1 MTNKK
6 EALASVLP
14 DIVKYVIEHEDE
26 IPSYMKDAFT
36 QEPSLEDNEV
46 KDFQDGGP
54 VSSTGVIRDEFGNFI
69 PAPRVVGGRPVN
81 PNAKKVFLKPD
92 IPEGSNV
99 ESPFEGTPVS
109 SIYAG
114 IEYDDQGRP
123 VVDSSFPMDREQ
135 QAALD
140 SQLNVDAMS
149 DDAFIDHFGPG
160 LMNIGIIEQ
169 IKGQLGKL
177 TPVLE
182 KVPSIP
188 PAVSLPIAVA
198 TKNPVSAFVT
208 TVALIGDKLSKS
220 LARGALNNKY
230 SNPDERINILQ
241 GVISKLSPKEDR
253 QDVEFATRA
262 VNTPMD
268 TSLQDYERAEQQVGI
283 PAAPAAPAA
292 PAPSAPSPEQAAAA
306 DIALDTDVGERAG
319 IDVGMG
325 APDVDVSAPDV
336 SAPDAPDSHGGLNK
350 GGPVNMQIGG
360 EVDNADTNME
370 VANMPMGVVGDM
382 DGAPAP
388 FNGGTGV
395 EDDLD
400 MEVEAGSYILNAE
413 AVQLIGISDINKV
426 IRDAYTIAA
435 RLGKPMPEDYDPQ
448 NKVPIRISNGEAVV
462 PKALVDIIGLDKL
475 EKWNQKGLELRKQKE
490 EVEAE
495 QQQAQ
500 AQQPQ
505 VASEAPMQQQMGQL
519 MNEGG
524 QPYKIQH
531 IKGLPLKIFNRHLD
545 RLNII
550 DPKERQE
557 ALENFDKY
565 TNEVLKIESDKN
577 WTVKNKYGYKGGFQ
591 FGPDDVDMTLNR
603 LERNNKAAWISEAR
617 KHKDASRLTPEQQTA
632 LFITNT
638 FDKTLL
644 DDKGRPLPGEGDE
657 LIKGIFKNDKSS
669 MVEAYERLHYADTER
684 LKGLKGIPTRFR
696 SNVILRFGDDWENK
710 IFDFAKGI
718 KEIFD

>member
-1 MTNKK
+1 MNIN
-6 EALASVLP
+6 P
-14 DIVKYVIEHEDE
+14 DIITE
-26 IPSYMKDAFT
+26 IREFVLDNVDNSSPILTKMVLSKIDKISSIPDDVQSFNQGGDVDKNNFVTVDKSFLDRSDNTTKTVAVEYDTTTGKAT
-36 QEPSLEDNEV
+36 QESIDKV
-46 KDFQDGGP
+46 
-54 VSSTGVIRDEFGNFI
+54 RD
-69 PAPRVVGGRPVN
+69 
-81 PNAKKVFLKPD
+81 
-92 IPEGSNV
+92 
-99 ESPFEGTPVS
+99 
-109 SIYAG
+109 
-114 IEYDDQGRP
+114 
-123 VVDSSFPMDREQ
+123 
-135 QAALD
+135 AL
-140 SQLNVDAMS
+140 N
-149 DDAFIDHFGPG
+149 
-160 LMNIGIIEQ
+160 
-169 IKGQLGKL
+169 
-177 TPVLE
+177 
-182 KVPSIP
+182 
-188 PAVSLPIAVA
+188 
-198 TKNPVSAFVT
+198 
-208 TVALIGDKLSKS
+208 LSKS
-220 LARGALNNKY
+220 NIINPAIQELSQPNFSIMSTSQLEALKEVLENPEKESFSLIPDLKTDEGKFQVISTLLGAPPLLTPLGIKGLKAAERRGIIAGINRTLNNREEEAE
-230 SNPDERINILQ
+230 SQVQASTTP
-241 GVISKLSPKEDR
+241 IS
-253 QDVEFATRA
+253 
-262 VNTPMD
+262 
-268 TSLQDYERAEQQVGI
+268 TSLQTQSLDQMAIEREREEREL
-283 PAAPAAPAA
+283 AAASLAMQEKEIQDRTVA
-292 PAPSAPSPEQAAAA
+292 PAPTQSLDEMAATIDTSTTDYPMSREEQAANEAGVSQS
-306 DIALDTDVGERAG
+306 DVGYQGGQDGSGSQGGSGEPGDDFG
-319 IDVGMG
+319 I
-325 APDVDVSAPDV
+325 AQP
-336 SAPDAPDSHGGLNK
+336 
-350 GGPVNMQIGG
+350 GPYAIGG

-370 VANMPMGVVGDM
+370 VANMPMGVVGDR

-413 AVQLIGISDINKV
+413 AVQLVGVSDINNV

-475 EKWNQKGLELRKQKE
+475 EKWNTKGLDLRKQKE
-490 EVEAE
+490 KMQAQ

-500 AQQPQ
+500 AQEPQ
-505 VASEAPMQQQMGQL
+505 VAAEAPMQQQMGQL

>member
-1 MTNKK
+1 MNIN
-6 EALASVLP
+6 P
-14 DIVKYVIEHEDE
+14 DIITE
-26 IPSYMKDAFT
+26 IREFVLDNVDNSSPILTKMVLSKIDKISSIPDDVQSFNQGGDVDKNNFVTVDKSFLDRSDNTTKTVAVEYDTTTGKAT
-36 QEPSLEDNEV
+36 QESIDKV
-46 KDFQDGGP
+46 
-54 VSSTGVIRDEFGNFI
+54 RD
-69 PAPRVVGGRPVN
+69 
-81 PNAKKVFLKPD
+81 
-92 IPEGSNV
+92 
-99 ESPFEGTPVS
+99 
-109 SIYAG
+109 
-114 IEYDDQGRP
+114 
-123 VVDSSFPMDREQ
+123 
-135 QAALD
+135 AL
-140 SQLNVDAMS
+140 N
-149 DDAFIDHFGPG
+149 
-160 LMNIGIIEQ
+160 
-169 IKGQLGKL
+169 
-177 TPVLE
+177 
-182 KVPSIP
+182 
-188 PAVSLPIAVA
+188 
-198 TKNPVSAFVT
+198 
-208 TVALIGDKLSKS
+208 LSKS
-220 LARGALNNKY
+220 NIINPAIQELSQPNFSIMSTSQLEALKEVLENPEKESFSLIPDLKTDECKFQVISTLLGAPPLLTPLGIKGLKAAERRGIIAGINRTLNNREEEAE
-230 SNPDERINILQ
+230 SQVQASTTPISTPLQTQSLDQMAIEREREERELAAASLAMQ
-241 GVISKLSPKEDR
+241 EKEIQDR
-253 QDVEFATRA
+253 TV
-262 VNTPMD
+262 
-268 TSLQDYERAEQQVGI
+268 
-283 PAAPAAPAA
+283 A
-292 PAPSAPSPEQAAAA
+292 PAPTQSLDEMAATIDTSTTDYPMSREEQAANEAGVSQS
-306 DIALDTDVGERAG
+306 DVGYQGGQDGSGSQGGSGEPGDDFG
-319 IDVGMG
+319 I
-325 APDVDVSAPDV
+325 AQP
-336 SAPDAPDSHGGLNK
+336 
-350 GGPVNMQIGG
+350 GPYAIGG

-370 VANMPMGVVGDM
+370 VANMPMGVVGDR

-400 MEVEAGSYILNAE
+400 MEVDAGSYILNAE
-413 AVQLIGISDINKV
+413 AVQLVGVSDINNV

-475 EKWNQKGLELRKQKE
+475 EKWNTKGLDLRKQKE
-490 EVEAE
+490 KMQAQ

>member
-1 MTNKK
+1 MNIN
-6 EALASVLP
+6 P
-14 DIVKYVIEHEDE
+14 DIITE
-26 IPSYMKDAFT
+26 IREFVLDNVDNSSPILTKMVLSKIDKISSIPDDVQSFNQGGDVDKNNFVTVDKSFLDRSDNTTKTVAVEYDTTTGKAT
-36 QEPSLEDNEV
+36 QESIDKV
-46 KDFQDGGP
+46 
-54 VSSTGVIRDEFGNFI
+54 RD
-69 PAPRVVGGRPVN
+69 
-81 PNAKKVFLKPD
+81 
-92 IPEGSNV
+92 
-99 ESPFEGTPVS
+99 
-109 SIYAG
+109 
-114 IEYDDQGRP
+114 
-123 VVDSSFPMDREQ
+123 
-135 QAALD
+135 AL
-140 SQLNVDAMS
+140 N
-149 DDAFIDHFGPG
+149 
-160 LMNIGIIEQ
+160 
-169 IKGQLGKL
+169 
-177 TPVLE
+177 
-182 KVPSIP
+182 
-188 PAVSLPIAVA
+188 
-198 TKNPVSAFVT
+198 
-208 TVALIGDKLSKS
+208 LSKS
-220 LARGALNNKY
+220 NITNPAIQELSQPNFSIMSTSQLEALKEVLENPEKESFSLIPDLKTDEGKFQVISTLLGAPPLLTPLGIKGLKAAERRGIIAGINRTLNNREEEAE
-230 SNPDERINILQ
+230 SQVQASTTPISTPLQTQSLDQMAIEREREERELAAASLAMQ
-241 GVISKLSPKEDR
+241 EKEIQDR
-253 QDVEFATRA
+253 TV
-262 VNTPMD
+262 
-268 TSLQDYERAEQQVGI
+268 
-283 PAAPAAPAA
+283 A
-292 PAPSAPSPEQAAAA
+292 PAPTQSLDEMAATIDTSTTDYPMSREEQAANEAGVSQS
-306 DIALDTDVGERAG
+306 DVGYQGGQDGSGSQGGSGEPGDDFG
-319 IDVGMG
+319 I
-325 APDVDVSAPDV
+325 AQP
-336 SAPDAPDSHGGLNK
+336 
-350 GGPVNMQIGG
+350 GPYAIGG

-370 VANMPMGVVGDM
+370 VANMPMGVVGDR

-400 MEVEAGSYILNAE
+400 MEVDAGSYILNAE
-413 AVQLIGISDINKV
+413 AVQLVGVSDINNV

-475 EKWNQKGLELRKQKE
+475 EKWNTKGLDLRKQKE
-490 EVEAE
+490 KMQAQ

-500 AQQPQ
+500 AQEPQ
-505 VASEAPMQQQMGQL
+505 VAAEAPMQQQMGQL

-632 LFITNT
+632 IFITNT

>member
-1 MTNKK
+1 MNIN
-6 EALASVLP
+6 P
-14 DIVKYVIEHEDE
+14 DIITE
-26 IPSYMKDAFT
+26 IREFVLDNVDNSSPILTKMVLSKIDKISSIPDDVQSFNQGGDVDKNNFVTVDKSFLDRSDNTTKTVAVEYDTTTGKAT
-36 QEPSLEDNEV
+36 QESIDKV
-46 KDFQDGGP
+46 
-54 VSSTGVIRDEFGNFI
+54 RD
-69 PAPRVVGGRPVN
+69 
-81 PNAKKVFLKPD
+81 
-92 IPEGSNV
+92 
-99 ESPFEGTPVS
+99 
-109 SIYAG
+109 
-114 IEYDDQGRP
+114 
-123 VVDSSFPMDREQ
+123 
-135 QAALD
+135 AL
-140 SQLNVDAMS
+140 N
-149 DDAFIDHFGPG
+149 
-160 LMNIGIIEQ
+160 
-169 IKGQLGKL
+169 
-177 TPVLE
+177 
-182 KVPSIP
+182 
-188 PAVSLPIAVA
+188 
-198 TKNPVSAFVT
+198 
-208 TVALIGDKLSKS
+208 LSKS
-220 LARGALNNKY
+220 NIINPAIQELSQPNFSIMSTSQLEALKEVLENPEKESFSLIPDLKTDEGKFQVISTLLGAPPLLTPLGIKGLKAAERRGIIAGINRTLNNREEEAE
-230 SNPDERINILQ
+230 SQVQASTTP
-241 GVISKLSPKEDR
+241 IS
-253 QDVEFATRA
+253 
-262 VNTPMD
+262 
-268 TSLQDYERAEQQVGI
+268 TSLQTQSLDQMAIEREREEREL
-283 PAAPAAPAA
+283 AAASLAMQEKEIQDRTVA
-292 PAPSAPSPEQAAAA
+292 PAPTQSLDEMAATIDTSTTDYPMSREEQAANEAGVSQS
-306 DIALDTDVGERAG
+306 DVGYQGGQDGSGSQGGSGEPGDDFG
-319 IDVGMG
+319 I
-325 APDVDVSAPDV
+325 AQP
-336 SAPDAPDSHGGLNK
+336 
-350 GGPVNMQIGG
+350 GPYAIGG

-370 VANMPMGVVGDM
+370 VANMPMGVVGDR

-413 AVQLIGISDINKV
+413 AVQLVGVSDINNV

-475 EKWNQKGLELRKQKE
+475 EKWNTKGLDLRKQKE
-490 EVEAE
+490 KMQAQ

-500 AQQPQ
+500 AQEPQ
-505 VASEAPMQQQMGQL
+505 VAAEAPMQQQMGQL
-519 MNEGG
+519 MNQGG

>member
-1 MTNKK
+1 MNIN
-6 EALASVLP
+6 P
-14 DIVKYVIEHEDE
+14 DIITE
-26 IPSYMKDAFT
+26 IREFVLDNVDNSSPILTKMVLSKIDKISSIPDDVQSFNQGGDVDKNNFVTVDKSFLDRSDNTTKTVAVEYDTTTGKAT
-36 QEPSLEDNEV
+36 QESIDKV
-46 KDFQDGGP
+46 
-54 VSSTGVIRDEFGNFI
+54 RD
-69 PAPRVVGGRPVN
+69 
-81 PNAKKVFLKPD
+81 
-92 IPEGSNV
+92 
-99 ESPFEGTPVS
+99 
-109 SIYAG
+109 
-114 IEYDDQGRP
+114 
-123 VVDSSFPMDREQ
+123 
-135 QAALD
+135 AL
-140 SQLNVDAMS
+140 N
-149 DDAFIDHFGPG
+149 
-160 LMNIGIIEQ
+160 
-169 IKGQLGKL
+169 
-177 TPVLE
+177 
-182 KVPSIP
+182 
-188 PAVSLPIAVA
+188 
-198 TKNPVSAFVT
+198 
-208 TVALIGDKLSKS
+208 LSKS
-220 LARGALNNKY
+220 NIINPAIQELSQPNFSIMSTSQLEALKEVLENPEKESFSLIPDLKTDEGKFQVISTLLGAPPLLTPLGIKGLKAAERRGIIAGINRTLNNREEEAE
-230 SNPDERINILQ
+230 SQVQASTTP
-241 GVISKLSPKEDR
+241 IS
-253 QDVEFATRA
+253 
-262 VNTPMD
+262 
-268 TSLQDYERAEQQVGI
+268 TSLQTQSLDQMAIEREREEREL
-283 PAAPAAPAA
+283 AAASLAMQEKEIQDRTVA
-292 PAPSAPSPEQAAAA
+292 PAPTQSLDEMAATIDTSTTDYPMSREEQAANEAGVSQS
-306 DIALDTDVGERAG
+306 DVGYQGGQDGSGSQGGSGEPGDDFG
-319 IDVGMG
+319 I
-325 APDVDVSAPDV
+325 AQP
-336 SAPDAPDSHGGLNK
+336 
-350 GGPVNMQIGG
+350 GPYAIGG

-370 VANMPMGVVGDM
+370 VANMPMGVVGDR

-400 MEVEAGSYILNAE
+400 MEVDAGSYILNAE
-413 AVQLIGISDINKV
+413 AVQLVGVSDINNV

-475 EKWNQKGLELRKQKE
+475 EKWNTKGLDLRKQKE
-490 EVEAE
+490 KMQAQ